1 MARPIFFAIAIAS
14 TGALFN
20 TAAEA
25 SHFECNSRAA
35 NCLGSCDTFTGGAG
49 DFRGH
54 QNKCIVA
61 CDRQATACLIRA
73 DMRWRR
79 EYPWVR

>member
-1 MARPIFFAIAIAS
+1 MTRRISIAIAVVG
-14 TGALFN
+14 TTALFN
-20 TAAEA
+20 SAAEA
-25 SHFECNSRAA
+25 SHFRCNNRAA
-35 NCLGSCDTFTGGAG
+35 NCVGSCDTFTAGAG
-49 DFRGH
+49 DFRGY